1 MAASCH
7 LIMKVCFR
15 VKRKTARESF
25 ICSFTQNVYN
35 FDEICRRFVD
45 VLEQMILLHLLIWVD
60 AIFAR
65 QLSVF
70 ALIMCLNFEILLIIT
85 RGNE

>member
-1 MAASCH
+1 
-7 LIMKVCFR
+7 
-15 VKRKTARESF
+15 
-25 ICSFTQNVYN
+25 
-35 FDEICRRFVD
+35 
-45 VLEQMILLHLLIWVD
+45 MILLHLLIWVD

-70 ALIMCLNFEILLIIT
+70 ALIMCLNFEILLIKT